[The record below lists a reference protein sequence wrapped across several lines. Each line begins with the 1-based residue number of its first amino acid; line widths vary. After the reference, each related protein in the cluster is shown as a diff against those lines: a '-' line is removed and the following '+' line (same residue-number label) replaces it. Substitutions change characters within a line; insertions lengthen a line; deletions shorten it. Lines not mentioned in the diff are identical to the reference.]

1 MKALQQVKTIPPFAK
16 TAKGGGPAK
25 SKIQFQSDL
34 FERIICK
41 LRCRRQ
47 SKEGSATRRT
57 FFEAE

>member
-16 TAKGGGPAK
+16 TAKSGAPAK

-41 LRCRRQ
+41 LRCRKQ
-47 SKEGSATRRT
+47 GKEG
-57 FFEAE
+57 